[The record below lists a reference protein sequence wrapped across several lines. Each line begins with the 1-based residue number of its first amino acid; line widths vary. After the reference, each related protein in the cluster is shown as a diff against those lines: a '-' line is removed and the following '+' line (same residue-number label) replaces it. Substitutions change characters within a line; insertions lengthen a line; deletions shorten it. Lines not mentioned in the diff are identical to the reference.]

1 MHSLTLGRSRTITWL
16 KALGVL
22 LFAAATALSAQIK
35 VFLPFS
41 PVPLTFQVLLVVA
54 SGLVLGAR
62 GGLAAQLLYLQ
73 AILWGA
79 PLTAAGVGGPAAFV
93 SPTAGYLLAFPAAA
107 ALAGWIGQEEV
118 SYATLQR
125 LVAGITALAIIY
137 LCGMAWLSGFVGGM
151 ANAWKV
157 GVAPFVLADALK
169 VTVVTATLAL
179 AES

>member
-1 MHSLTLGRSRTITWL
+1 MHSLTLWRTREATWL

-22 LFAAATALSAQIK
+22 LFAVATALSAQIK

-41 PVPLTFQVLLVVA
+41 PVPLTFQVLLVIA
-54 SGLVLGAR
+54 SGFVLGAR
-62 GGLAAQLLYLQ
+62 GGLLAQLLYLQ

-79 PLTAAGVGGPAAFV
+79 PLTATGIGGPAAFV

-107 ALAGWIGQEEV
+107 ALAGWLASGNR
-118 SYATLQR
+118 SFSTLRR
-125 LVAGITALAIIY
+125 LVAGVVALAVIY

-151 ANAWKV
+151 GNAWRM

-169 VTVVTATLAL
+169 IAVVTAMLAL
-179 AES
+179 GES

>member
-1 MHSLTLGRSRTITWL
+1 MHSLTLERPRTITWL

-22 LFAAATALSAQIK
+22 LFALATALSAQIK

-41 PVPLTFQVLLVVA
+41 PVPLTFQVLLVIA

-62 GGLAAQLLYLQ
+62 GGLVAQLLYLQ

-79 PLTAAGVGGPAAFV
+79 PLTAAGIGGPAAFV

-107 ALAGWIGQEEV
+107 ALAGWIGAGKK
-118 SYATLQR
+118 SLSTLRR
-125 LVAGITALAIIY
+125 LAAGVAALAVIY

-151 ANAWKV
+151 ANAWKA
-157 GVAPFVLADALK
+157 GAAPFVLADALK
-169 VTVVTATLAL
+169 IVVVTAMLVL
-179 AES
+179 GER

>member
-1 MHSLTLGRSRTITWL
+1 MHSLTLGRTRTTTWL
-16 KALGVL
+16 KILGVL
-22 LFAAATALSAQIK
+22 LFAVATALSAQVK

-41 PVPLTFQVLLVVA
+41 PVPLTFQVLLVIA

-62 GGLAAQLLYLQ
+62 GGLAAQILYLQ

-79 PLTAAGVGGPAAFV
+79 PLTAAGVGGAAAFA

-107 ALAGWIGQEEV
+107 ALAGWIGTGRK
-118 SYATLQR
+118 SFTTLRR
-125 LVAGITALAIIY
+125 LVAGLCALTIIY

-169 VTVVTATLAL
+169 IAVVTAMLAL
-179 AES
+179 QER

>member
-1 MHSLTLGRSRTITWL
+1 MDSLTFGRTRTITWL

-22 LFAAATALSAQIK
+22 LFALGTALSAQIK

-79 PLTAAGVGGPAAFV
+79 PLTATGVGGSGAFA
-93 SPTAGYLLAFPAAA
+93 SPTAGYLLAFPVAA
-107 ALAGWIGQEEV
+107 ALAGWIGTGNKP
-118 SYATLQR
+118 SATLRR
-125 LVAGITALAIIY
+125 LLGGFAALALIY
-137 LCGMAWLSGFVGGM
+137 LCGMVWLSGFVGGM
-151 ANAWKV
+151 AQAWKV
-157 GVAPFVLADALK
+157 GMAPFVLADVLK
-169 VTVVTATLAL
+169 IAVVTTMLAL
-179 AES
+179 GEK